1 MTITYKFAK
10 INGQVVPNTVNKYK
24 DGVQEWSIPFDEGNI
39 DYIEYKEWLAAGN
52 TTETPE

>member
-10 INGQVVPNTVNKYK
+10 INGEVVPNTVNKYR

-39 DYIEYKEWLAAGN
+39 HYKEYKEWLAAGN
-52 TTETPE
+52 TTENS